1 MLGMVELFF
10 GNCQRSVKHISR
22 TIDTAK
28 ECRNSYNIFRRW
40 SIKYVVV
47 VDDEEL
53 VEEFLEEFLREA
65 DYGEKSFSDPEEA
78 FDFIKENRE
87 EVALVVAD
95 VSMPCMTGAQLGEEL
110 MKVAPAIPLIILT
123 GHAVLPLVE
132 DLSNN
137 VKIVLQKPLIRKEF
151 LRAIKTLIGPGNDVE

>member
-1 MLGMVELFF
+1 M
-10 GNCQRSVKHISR
+10 
-22 TIDTAK
+22 
-28 ECRNSYNIFRRW
+28 
-40 SIKYVVV
+40 KYVVI
-47 VDDEEL
+47 VDDDEM

-65 DYGEKSFSDPEEA
+65 DYREISFNYPEEA

-123 GHAVLPLVE
+123 GHLVPPDAD

-137 VKIVLQKPLIRKEF
+137 VKIVLQKPVIRKEF